1 MGTASK
7 GAQGGREGPRSH
19 QARGQEPQRVS
30 REEKSRLPTLRGL
43 LMWHAKLMPLT
54 QGRVAMLSSV
64 GVCSLELAE
73 APKCGQKMG
82 RSLSDRSLWP
92 TVVGSQSCVI
102 LEPNCTQNL
111 L

>member
-7 GAQGGREGPRSH
+7 EAQGGREGPRSH
-19 QARGQEPQRVS
+19 HAGGQEPQRVS
-30 REEKSRLPTLRGL
+30 REGKSKLSTLGRLR
-43 LMWHAKLMPLT
+43 MWHAKSMPLT

-82 RSLSDRSLWP
+82 RSLPDRPL
-92 TVVGSQSCVI
+92 
-102 LEPNCTQNL
+102 
-111 L
+111 